1 MTGGQILQSNHYAVH
16 AMVAILIIALMNTDP
31 ALLDIKLLR
40 LLDQLY
46 TTRSVTRSAQALGQS
61 QPTVSIWLARLRQQL
76 NDPLFVRTAEGMLP
90 TPRTDALIATVR
102 EVLAGLQRLAQ
113 SEAVFDAST
122 VQRRFAICMTDASH
136 ITLLPRLLAHVRAVA
151 PGVSLQAS
159 RIDAN
164 LAQALQ
170 SGEADLAVG
179 FLPWLDAGFYQ
190 QTLYAQDW
198 ICLANAQHP
207 RVRDDTPTHWSL
219 AVYQAEAHIGISAGT
234 GYQLLDSAVAARH
247 LTRQIRLELPGFLGL
262 AAIVSTSDLIATLP
276 RHIGETLA
284 RAAGLRVLP
293 CPFDIP
299 GFTVKQY
306 WHARYHQD
314 PACRWLRGV
323 CADLF
328 MAGHKNGDWVQTL
341 NLNQPVVPVNIE

>member
-1 MTGGQILQSNHYAVH
+1 VSTEV
-16 AMVAILIIALMNTDP
+16 P
-31 ALLDIKLLR
+31 LLDIKLLR

-46 TTRSVTRSAQALGQS
+46 ATRSVTRSAEALGQS
-61 QPTVSIWLARLRQQL
+61 QPTVSIWLARLRKEL
-76 NDPLFVRTAEGMLP
+76 GDPLFVRTADGMLP
-90 TPRTDALIATVR
+90 TPRTDALIGTVR

-113 SEAVFDAST
+113 AGAPFDPAT
-122 VQRRFAICMTDASH
+122 AERRFSICMTDASH
-136 ITLLPRLLAHVRAVA
+136 ITLLPRLLAHVRALA
-151 PGVSLQAS
+151 PGVTLQAS
-159 RIDAN
+159 RIDDH

-207 RVRDDTPTHWSL
+207 RVLDEKPAHWNL
-219 AVYQAEAHIGISAGT
+219 DVYQAEAHIGISSGT
-234 GYQLLDSAVAARH
+234 GYQLLESAIASQH

-262 AAIVSTSDLIATLP
+262 SAILSTSDLIATLP

-284 RAAGLRVLP
+284 AAAGLHVLP
-293 CPFDIP
+293 CPFGIP
-299 GFTVKQY
+299 GFSVKQY

-314 PACRWLRGV
+314 AACRWLRGV
-323 CADLF
+323 CAELF
-328 MAGHKNGDWVQTL
+328 TESGVG
-341 NLNQPVVPVNIE
+341 